1 MKFASMKSAL
11 PAQNSAASNSSALKR
26 SALKSSVQKGW
37 TPKSLIL
44 PLLVGMLSLSAISP
58 AIAEEAQMLRTLT
71 VTGMGKE
78 SIPTTIAEV
87 QLGVVA
93 QGKTAAEV
101 QQAAAKQSSAV
112 VELLRSR
119 NVSKLQ
125 TTGIYLNPN
134 YDYNNG
140 QQRLTGYTATNT
152 VSFRISADK
161 AGTLMDEAVQ
171 AGASQINGI
180 SFVAED
186 AALATAQQQAIR
198 EATQDAQAQADAAF
212 GALNLQRGAIVS
224 VQVNGATPPAP
235 MPMYAA
241 RSMAARDEAAAST
254 PVVSG
259 EQEVQAS
266 VTLQIQY

>member
-1 MKFASMKSAL
+1 MKFASVKSAL
-11 PAQNSAASNSSALKR
+11 P
-26 SALKSSVQKGW
+26 VQKLQ
-37 TPKSLIL
+37 KSLML
-44 PLLVGMLSLSAISP
+44 PLLIGALSMGAFGLSAISAISP
-58 AIAEEAQMLRTLT
+58 AMAQEAQMLRTLT

-101 QQAAAKQSSAV
+101 QQAAAKQSTAV
-112 VELLRSR
+112 VAYLRSH

-125 TTGIYLNPN
+125 TTGIYLSPN

-152 VSFRISADK
+152 VSFRVNSDQ
-161 AGTLMDEAVQ
+161 AGTVMDEAVK
-171 AGASQINGI
+171 AGATQINGI
-180 SFVAED
+180 SLVAED
-186 AALATAQQQAIR
+186 AAIATAQKQAIG
-198 EATQDAQAQADAAF
+198 EATKDAQAQADAAF
-212 GALNLQRGAIVS
+212 SALNLKGGAIVS
-224 VQVNGATPPAP
+224 VQVNGATPPSPIPQPYETRAL
-235 MPMYAA
+235 AA
-241 RSMAARDEAAAST
+241 RAADAPST

>member
-1 MKFASMKSAL
+1 MKFASRKSAL
-11 PAQNSAASNSSALKR
+11 LAQNASAQ
-26 SALKSSVQKGW
+26 KSWIQ
-37 TPKSLIL
+37 KSLML
-44 PLLVGMLSLSAISP
+44 PLLVGALSLSVISP
-58 AIAEEAQMLRTLT
+58 VIAQEAHQEAQMLRTLT

-93 QGKTAAEV
+93 HGKTAAEV
-101 QQAAAKQSSAV
+101 QQSAAKQSSAV
-112 VELLRSR
+112 VALLRSH
-119 NVSKLQ
+119 NVNKLQ
-125 TTGIYLNPN
+125 TTGIYLNPD

-152 VSFRISADK
+152 VSFRIAADQ
-161 AGTLMDEAVQ
+161 AGTLMDDAVK
-171 AGASQINGI
+171 AGASQINGV

-186 AALATAQQQAIR
+186 AAIAAAQKQAIG
-198 EATQDAQAQADAAF
+198 EATKDAQSQADAAF
-212 GALNLQRGAIVS
+212 SALNLHGGAIVS
-224 VQVNGATPPAP
+224 VQVNGATPPTP
-235 MPMYAA
+235 MPMFAA
-241 RSMAARDEAAAST
+241 RSMAADSGAAST